1 MPTLSHLKIAF
12 SVLPTTRSWAWMFPQ
27 YAKAI
32 IDLCISS
39 IRSTTNDPDQGSSS
53 SEFSVPACPRT
64 ETCHSP
70 KFEEH
75 FGDLCPLPSKDIAH
89 CAGLL
94 RSLSE

>member
-1 MPTLSHLKIAF
+1 MPTSSHLKIVF
-12 SVLPTTRSWAWMFPQ
+12 SGLPTTRSWAWMFPD

-32 IDLCISS
+32 FDLYISS
-39 IRSTTNDPDQGSSS
+39 IRSTTNDPDREFSSS
-53 SEFSVPACPRT
+53 VFSVPACPRT
-64 ETCHSP
+64 ETCHGP